1 MAEPVAEPAG
11 ARLKGF
17 IRSIRS
23 RSLRW
28 MSCSGFVA
36 ISMSPAGGVAS
47 GISEYRCTPDVKH
60 ECTAAGCET
69 MNNGFQHAE
78 LFAYRPKKRE
88 LSVCLWTNCYA
99 GSATVFTDTASGTFT
114 AIGRLEPTAH
124 PGNEPVIVTLTI
136 ETPRKGELAEGDATR
151 FTAVWGYGSEGL
163 ALDMGRCVPY
173 PPPSTQIK

>member
-1 MAEPVAEPAG
+1 
-11 ARLKGF
+11 
-17 IRSIRS
+17 
-23 RSLRW
+23 
-28 MSCSGFVA
+28 
-36 ISMSPAGGVAS
+36 
-47 GISEYRCTPDVKH
+47 
-60 ECTAAGCET
+60 

-78 LFAYRPKKRE
+78 LFAYGPEKRE
-88 LSVCLWTNCYA
+88 LSACLWTNCYA
-99 GSATVFTDTASGTFT
+99 GSATVFTDAASRTFT